1 MNTLA
6 SRNLGQFA
14 AQSALANKAES
25 ISGAAAGSDALQRQK
40 AAQEFASFLYLE
52 VLKAMRAALPQDGL
66 LEGESLSRDI
76 YTSMMDAEIARLMAR
91 RDATGFT
98 SKVIKSLDKIAPTG
112 PANITSPE
120 GTQDEIHVPVHG
132 VVSSPF
138 GLRPDP
144 FNGEARFHDG
154 VDIAAPSGTSVKA
167 AAAGKVIFS
176 GQAGGY
182 GNLVEVDHGN
192 GLITRYGHN
201 AANLVSLGDEI
212 AAGQPIAL
220 VGSTG
225 RSTGAHLHFEVRR
238 AGKPVNPEALLGG
251 VAKGSKLRSMA

>member
-1 MNTLA
+1 MNTLG
-6 SRNLGQFA
+6 SGNLGQFA
-14 AQSALANKAES
+14 AQNALSKKAES
-25 ISGAAAGSDALQRQK
+25 LSAAAAGSDALQRQK

-52 VLKAMRAALPQDGL
+52 VLKAMRAALPADGS

-76 YTSMMDAEIARLMAR
+76 YTSMMDAEIAQLMAR

-98 SKVIKSLDKIAPTG
+98 AVVEKSLDKIAPAPQARSDTH
-112 PANITSPE
+112 A
-120 GTQDEIHVPVHG
+120 PVQG

-138 GLRPDP
+138 GSRADP
-144 FNGEARFHDG
+144 FSGATKFHDG
-154 VDIAAPSGTSVKA
+154 VDIAAPTGTPVQA
-167 AAAGKVIFS
+167 AAPGKVIFS
-176 GQAGGY
+176 GQLAGY

-201 AANLVSLGDEI
+201 AANLVSPGDEV
-212 AAGQPIAL
+212 AAGQAIAL

-238 AGKPVNPEALLGG
+238 AGKPVDPEVLLGG
-251 VAKGSKLRSMA
+251 VVKGSRLKSVV